1 MMQNWRA
8 WRHMAL
14 DRSHGQS
21 APLAGA
27 GLAAS
32 VPAGP
37 MRARV
42 PRLWQTR
49 TAPAARRT
57 IACALLVATA
67 AALAAVVP
75 GVVPVPQPAYTPLA
89 LALVVGALLTVRV
102 APGARAGTLLL
113 GPLLV
118 AYTRFGAAALPALVF
133 AVLVAGLVRR
143 AHPTGILASTAQDA
157 IAFLLAHAAASLVA
171 PSETPRAI
179 LFTLAFVALRVA
191 IWRIAARIAVPPADD
206 ARVEQP
212 DVILSLALAPL
223 AALPLWVWPRLGDG
237 GLLLTVA
244 ALLALLFV
252 VREATNL
259 ATARAEAETA
269 RDQLARTNALQDE
282 LIHLMTHDLK
292 NPLTTVRVYT
302 QLGEKAATDRVYDR
316 LPQYFANI
324 DRGARAIERL
334 IENLLQLS
342 LIEQSAELP
351 PPEAVDVEALTL
363 EVFTDLATLADRK
376 RIALATDI
384 RAGARGV
391 SAWAPPVLLR
401 EAVSN
406 LVSNAVKYTPEGG
419 SVTVWLDAGSR
430 PDTIELGVS
439 DSGIGLSSDDL
450 KKLFTKF
457 FRSAN
462 PLARQERGT
471 GLGLALTHAV
481 IRRIGGDIEVESE
494 LGHGTTF
501 RLLLPTKPAAG
512 DGQGT

>member
-1 MMQNWRA
+1 MV
-8 WRHMAL
+8 L

-21 APLAGA
+21 APLAAA
-27 GLAAS
+27 GLTAS

-37 MRARV
+37 MRARI
-42 PRLWQTR
+42 PPFWQAR
-49 TAPAARRT
+49 GRPGIRRT
-57 IACALLVATA
+57 VACALLVGTA

-75 GVVPVPQPAYTPLA
+75 GVVPAPQPAYTPLA

-118 AYTRFGAAALPALVF
+118 AYSRFGAAALPALVF

-143 AHPTGILASTAQDA
+143 AHPIGILASTAQDA
-157 IAFLLAHAAASLVA
+157 IAFLVAHAAASFLA
-171 PSETPRAI
+171 ESDAPRAI

-191 IWRIAARIAVPPADD
+191 IWRVAARLVVPPADD
-206 ARVEQP
+206 PRVEQP

-237 GLLLTVA
+237 GLLLAVA

-259 ATARAEAETA
+259 ATARAEAEVA

-342 LIEQSAELP
+342 RIEQSAELP
-351 PPEAVDVEALTL
+351 PSESVDVEALAG
-363 EVFTDLATLADRK
+363 EVLVELGTLADRK
-376 RIALATDI
+376 RIALTTET
-384 RAGARGV
+384 RAGATGA
-391 SAWAPPVLLR
+391 SAWVPPVLLR
-401 EAVSN
+401 EALSN

-430 PDTIELGVS
+430 PDTVTVGVT
-439 DSGIGLSSDDL
+439 DSGIGLSPDDL
-450 KKLFTKF
+450 EKLFTKF

-494 LGHGTTF
+494 LNRGTTF
-501 RLLLPTKPAAG
+501 RLILPTRAVG
-512 DGQGT
+512 DEGQET